1 MLVETENLSIKVL
14 RTDKIVLQQIAKS
27 EGEPVSVIVRRIL
40 RKELQHLE
48 SIPKS
53 ISIQTPI
60 RTEICHDKQSSLSVS
75 TMMSGSQ

>member
-1 MLVETENLSIKVL
+1 MFVETENLSIKIL
-14 RTDKIVLQQIAKS
+14 RTDKIVLRQIAKS

-60 RTEICHDKQSSLSVS
+60 RSEICHGKQYSISV
-75 TMMSGSQ
+75 